1 MSTTLYQAAACL
13 LFAALL
19 ASCSATS
26 STGVG
31 PLAVQRVLAKDFG
44 RLADGRQAQLYVLRN
59 ARGTEAHVTD
69 FGATLVSMRVP
80 DRTGSVT
87 DVVLGFDDVG
97 GYKGDTN
104 QYFGCTTGRVANR
117 IALGRFELDGEQY
130 ELATNNE
137 PNHLHGGV
145 IGLGQRLWAAAPS
158 NASSAITFTYQS
170 PDGEEG
176 YPGNLRVSITY
187 SLTEND
193 ELILDYRAETDAATP
208 VNLTHHSYFNLAGA
222 GAPTVLDHELTI
234 KADRFTPTD
243 DTLIPT
249 GAVESVEG
257 TPLDFRKTT
266 TIGARI
272 ASLDDTPSTGYDHNY
287 AVRDKAL
294 ATTFEAVIGAG
305 PVAVLK
311 DPASGRSL
319 ELYSDQPGLQLYSG
333 NFLDGQAGKGGV
345 VYPRRSAVC
354 LETQGFPDAINQPR
368 FPNTILRPGETYR
381 QLTVHRFRAD

>member
-1 MSTTLYQAAACL
+1 MSSTLFQAAACL
-13 LFAALL
+13 LLAVLL

-26 STGVG
+26 STGIG
-31 PLAVQRVLAKDFG
+31 PLAVQRVVAKDFG

-59 ARGTEAHVTD
+59 ARGTEAQLTD
-69 FGATLVSMRVP
+69 FGATLVAMRVP
-80 DRTGSVT
+80 DRTGSVA
-87 DVVLGFDDVG
+87 DVVLGFDDVA
-97 GYKGDTN
+97 GYKGSTN

-117 IALGRFELDGEQY
+117 IALGRFELDGETF
-130 ELATNNE
+130 ELAANNE

-145 IGLGQRLWAAAPS
+145 VGLGQRLWAAAPS
-158 NASSAITFTYQS
+158 STSSAITFTYMS

-187 SLTEND
+187 SLTEDD
-193 ELILDYRAETDAATP
+193 ELVLDYRAETDAATP

-222 GAPTVLDHELTI
+222 GSATVLDHRLTI
-234 KADRFTPTD
+234 AAGRFTPTD
-243 DTLIPT
+243 ETLIPT
-249 GAVESVEG
+249 GTIESIEG
-257 TPLDFRKTT
+257 TPLDFRKARS
-266 TIGARI
+266 IGERI

-305 PVAVLK
+305 PVAVLE
-311 DPASGRSL
+311 DPSSGRVL
-319 ELYSDQPGLQLYSG
+319 EIYSDQPGLQLYSG
-333 NFLDGQAGKGGV
+333 NFLDGQAGKGGA

-354 LETQGFPDAINQPR
+354 LETQGYPDAINQPR

-381 QLTVHRFRAD
+381 QLTVHRFRAE